1 MRFVLLVF
9 ILFCGATAAEAQSL
23 KKAPE
28 PYEMARTLQTLQTQI
43 TEGNA
48 PAVAAQRTLLTEME
62 KQFLAADPSV
72 WQDPRN
78 GRAAIIYTLSGGS
91 PKVMRHLAS
100 LDPRP
105 QIDEDLALGALAY
118 IEGRHREA
126 RERLMKLNARALPA
140 SLGGQVAL
148 VQAGLIAQDDL
159 VRAIALLD
167 DARLLMPGTLVDEAA
182 LRREVF
188 MVAQAGDLDRFEYL
202 SGHYLRRFNASI
214 YASDFRQ
221 RFAATLTRLNLAET
235 SGHFQRLRA
244 LLGSAD
250 TDNRRATFLHVARSA
265 AINGKVE
272 TARLAAAQAESLSA
286 LGSSDGVRARLYGAA
301 AGIVTDDYLR
311 HADELNTTNRRQLTE
326 ADNNLLDAALSVAA
340 AIRYWPNIEGEPE
353 RIPAVLADPERGADW
368 ATPLMQ
374 RAEADLQIA
383 EKLLQEA
390 SKK

>member
-202 SGHYLRRFNASI
+202 SGHYLRRFNASV

-340 AIRYWPNIEGEPE
+340 AIRYWPNIEGESE
-353 RIPAVLADPERGADW
+353 RIPAVLADPERGTDW

>member
-202 SGHYLRRFNASI
+202 SGHYLRRFNASV

>member
-202 SGHYLRRFNASI
+202 SGHYLRRFNASV

-340 AIRYWPNIEGEPE
+340 AIRYWPNIEGESE